1 LSDNDDEGWILEDGD
16 NRTVRVKA
24 DIASGVEE
32 DVTVK
37 FDEVK
42 SDVIATGLTYGFG
55 VGLSSTDGVA
65 EADRKITING
75 GDITFAF
82 SSTSRDVAPDTD
94 SVEFGVL
101 TISNFGEAIEIKD
114 GLTLI
119 ARCRYVRYR

>member
-1 LSDNDDEGWILEDGD
+1 
-16 NRTVRVKA
+16 
-24 DIASGVEE
+24 
-32 DVTVK
+32 
-37 FDEVK
+37 
-42 SDVIATGLTYGFG
+42 LTYGFG
-55 VGLSSTDGVA
+55 VGLTSTDGVA
-65 EADRKITING
+65 EADRKIAIHG

-119 ARCRYVRYR
+119 LDVDTSDITDDGDADGAGLDTNFNTITDVRLVNVDTGATFMGPADPDSWRY